1 MDEIPENAPSTDISD
16 QNELIHV
23 LIEDPGEADKCV
35 FFPENA
41 RCDELHAKWILAL
54 EDSYVHLKDAQ

>member
-1 MDEIPENAPSTDISD
+1 MDGIPENASSTDTSD

-23 LIEDPGEADKCV
+23 VIEDPGEADKCV
-35 FFPENA
+35 FFPGNA
-41 RCDELHAKWILAL
+41 TGDELHTKWILAL